1 MTPRPLLVL
10 AALAAACASSPA
22 PLDADRSDAIADT
35 PPTDTPDVAAPEVG
49 ADATESGTDAT
60 VDSATDTSA
69 DASADASAD
78 TSADASADTRA
89 DASAFALTSPAF
101 THQGTLPAEFTCD
114 GVGHS
119 PPLAWSGAPAGT
131 AEYALLM
138 TVLARDGLKWNWVL
152 HTIPASAAGLATG
165 STNVGI
171 AGLTSD
177 GPALAYSPPCSRG
190 PGPMAYTFTLYALSG
205 HPTLPARPNQVTGAV
220 LTEAIASLTLAST
233 AMTVTYSR

>member
-22 PLDADRSDAIADT
+22 PLDADRSDAIADA

-49 ADATESGTDAT
+49 ADTTESGTDAT
-60 VDSATDTSA
+60 IDHATDA
-69 DASADASAD
+69 
-78 TSADASADTRA
+78 SADASADTRA

-165 STNVGI
+165 ATNVGI

>member
-22 PLDADRSDAIADT
+22 PLDADRSDAIADA

-49 ADATESGTDAT
+49 ADTTESGTDAT
-60 VDSATDTSA
+60 IDHAT
-69 DASADASAD
+69 
-78 TSADASADTRA
+78 DASADTRA

-165 STNVGI
+165 ATNVGI